1 MIDKMPAKKAP
12 AENVQDVIACR
23 LHVERSGPRLRIAPQ
38 AGPAHQ
44 AKAPASFP
52 DLEMRL

>member
-12 AENVQDVIACR
+12 AENEQGVIAWHLR
-23 LHVERSGPRLRIAPQ
+23 EESSRPRLRIAPQ

-44 AKAPASFP
+44 AKAPAPFP

>member
-23 LHVERSGPRLRIAPQ
+23 LHVERSRPRLRIAPQ